1 MDLGTIKII
10 SQIIAQLSLT
20 EYIYLPSGRK
30 LGFLSAYD
38 IMNNDEIMMYVNNPR
53 LQNLIE
59 KMEIHGIATKEN
71 SALFLNTPSGKTI
84 IEKIVDNS
92 SAKGQVD
99 LDELI
104 RVNYLDVEG
113 KLNESTNDKESK

>member
-38 IMNNDEIMMYVNNPR
+38 LMNNEDIMSSINNHR
-53 LQNLIE
+53 LQSQIE
-59 KMEIHGIATKEN
+59 RMEIHGIATKEN
-71 SALFLNTPSGKTI
+71 SVKFLNNPAGKDTI
-84 IEKIVDNS
+84 IKIIGNS
-92 SAKGQVD
+92 SANGNVD

-104 RVNYLDVEG
+104 KINYIDVREE
-113 KLNESTNDKESK
+113 NESPKQ